1 MTSALAQIE
10 VPVAETEAFQELL
23 SRLGRKAGKIP
34 PELMVRHVLACV
46 PAQEW
51 PTRVEAME
59 AVLRRLESIRR
70 DNLRVEA
77 RPAEGRLLGLYV
89 TRRTG
94 SGSRPYRT
102 VLLGVDPI
110 EGRCDCP
117 DFLKNSLGLCKHV
130 LVVLE
135 HLHARPRLL
144 QQATKEQE
152 WSDRSARKRSSLG
165 PDPPA
170 HGHRRLAGS
179 RRLER
184 RLRGRQSTVRSGRAG
199 SPMVPL
205 EPGRQRVS
213 EEQLPGQARPPARA
227 GRRPA

>member
-1 MTSALAQIE
+1 MANRIRISPLTTDLCIPGPGNDGEALALLKQPRHNTALSGTIPANHGGFDAMTSALAPIE
-10 VPVAETEAFQELL
+10 VPVAETEAFKELL
-23 SRLGRKAGKIP
+23 SRVGRKTGKIP
-34 PELMVRHVLACV
+34 PELIVRHVLGCV

-51 PTRVEAME
+51 PTRVEAMD
-59 AVLRRLESIRR
+59 AVLRRMESIRR

-102 VLLGVDPI
+102 VLHGVDPI

-117 DFLKNSLGLCKHV
+117 DFLKNSLGLCKHI

-144 QQATKEQE
+144 A
-152 WSDRSARKRSSLG
+152 
-165 PDPPA
+165 
-170 HGHRRLAGS
+170 AGEEGTGV
-179 RRLER
+179 ER
-184 RLRGRQSTVRSGRAG
+184 RLTSAAAFAG
-199 SPMVPL
+199 T
-205 EPGRQRVS
+205 RF
-213 EEQLPGQARPPARA
+213 AR
-227 GRRPA
+227 